1 VYCEVVTGQTKREE
15 QLDDFDEGKFRV
27 VANVMVLTE
36 GFDCLTSD
44 TEILTPDGWKGKGQ
58 IQKDDSVYGLNRETG
73 KLEIVNVDSYG
84 ERQTKPGE
92 KIVHFKSQHI
102 DLPVTEGHRIHFKY
116 RDPAKNGK
124 LSDKFVTRKAIEM
137 VGRKSA
143 FALPLSAELVRPNC
157 IRTFKGLTRATE
169 DDGRRIHLTDDEI
182 RLIAWFMTDG
192 WLQGKHKSDLYIGQ
206 SKKEESINDIR
217 NLLIRLGVDFTEKI
231 RTRKTPFSDNPK
243 PFHLFR
249 IPKGTGSVPKNGWGY
264 LAEYMDKDVSPLLHN
279 MTRHEFQI
287 FWNEAMKGDGNRHGN
302 RSGWLWCEKKCQADA
317 YTHMAVIRGFATAC
331 APFTTKSGN
340 VIWRVTARDRQWL
353 TSTPGDER
361 AGTITSREAKNE
373 TVWCVSNKLGTIIV
387 RRNGKVAIIGNCP
400 NLETV
405 FVRDSAKLP
414 TIQMAGRGFRTHP
427 GKDHCNIVQS
437 KMTRWTFTRTATPAM
452 SLVQRRGNWYTL
464 GSNERVNLSAHKMRR
479 KLLELGDIE
488 MPPYILNNRR
498 KRKAFA
504 HV

>member
-36 GFDCLTSD
+36 GFD
-44 TEILTPDGWKGKGQ
+44 
-58 IQKDDSVYGLNRETG
+58 
-73 KLEIVNVDSYG
+73 
-84 ERQTKPGE
+84 
-92 KIVHFKSQHI
+92 
-102 DLPVTEGHRIHFKY
+102 
-116 RDPAKNGK
+116 
-124 LSDKFVTRKAIEM
+124 
-137 VGRKSA
+137 
-143 FALPLSAELVRPNC
+143 
-157 IRTFKGLTRATE
+157 
-169 DDGRRIHLTDDEI
+169 
-182 RLIAWFMTDG
+182 
-192 WLQGKHKSDLYIGQ
+192 
-206 SKKEESINDIR
+206 
-217 NLLIRLGVDFTEKI
+217 
-231 RTRKTPFSDNPK
+231 
-243 PFHLFR
+243 
-249 IPKGTGSVPKNGWGY
+249 
-264 LAEYMDKDVSPLLHN
+264 
-279 MTRHEFQI
+279 
-287 FWNEAMKGDGNRHGN
+287 
-302 RSGWLWCEKKCQADA
+302 
-317 YTHMAVIRGFATAC
+317 
-331 APFTTKSGN
+331 
-340 VIWRVTARDRQWL
+340 
-353 TSTPGDER
+353 
-361 AGTITSREAKNE
+361 
-373 TVWCVSNKLGTIIV
+373 
-387 RRNGKVAIIGNCP
+387 CP